1 MIDTVKDRRVRV
13 ARVAGQERTDD
24 AGDVWGSPHVILKS
38 RRLSLR
44 RHLPHPPV
52 GVQQSAP
59 RPHTSTGERLRASAR
74 FTSKEIQLLHVP
86 HTNRRI
92 TSGREASHDGV

>member
-1 MIDTVKDRRVRV
+1 MIAMVIDRRVRV

-24 AGDVWGSPHVILKS
+24 AGDQWGSPHVILKNH
-38 RRLSLR
+38 RLSLR
-44 RHLPHPPV
+44 RHLLHPPV

-59 RPHTSTGERLRASAR
+59 DLIRVPASASAR